1 MTNPLVINDP
11 VYGFT
16 VVPRGLLCDIIRH
29 PYFQRLHRIRQ
40 LGLSG
45 LVYPGAQHTRFQHS
59 LGAYHL
65 MCRAIDSL
73 TGKGHFIFDS
83 EIEGAEAA
91 ILMHDLGHG
100 PFSHVLEHALTEGVS
115 HEQISLMMMERIN
128 AALHGELGLAIKIF
142 RDDYGKHF
150 LHELIC
156 SQLDMDRLDYLC
168 RDSFFTGVR
177 EGNIGADRIIKMLN
191 VRDDRLVVES
201 KGLYSVE
208 NYLMSRRLM
217 YWQVYLHKTATAG
230 EEVLTATLRRA
241 KELAA
246 RDVELFATPAL
257 RYFLYNRADR
267 RRFESDEQCLDRF
280 AELDDSDILSALK
293 VWRHHDDRVLALLA
307 DAFVNRRLFKVEVLQ
322 EPPTAERLDK
332 LRTAIARRFGLT
344 TDEAAYFVSTR
355 TVAKEMYSTTADG
368 IGMLYPDET
377 IRDVASVSVIID
389 SEAADRAD
397 HKLYLYYMR
406 TD

>member
-217 YWQVYLHKTATAG
+217 YTSNCSPRPPCITSCTTG
-230 EEVLTATLRRA
+230 
-241 KELAA
+241 
-246 RDVELFATPAL
+246 
-257 RYFLYNRADR
+257 
-267 RRFESDEQCLDRF
+267 
-280 AELDDSDILSALK
+280 
-293 VWRHHDDRVLALLA
+293 
-307 DAFVNRRLFKVEVLQ
+307 
-322 EPPTAERLDK
+322 PTAAASRAMNNAS
-332 LRTAIARRFGLT
+332 TALPN
-344 TDEAAYFVSTR
+344 
-355 TVAKEMYSTTADG
+355 STTATFSAPSRSG
-368 IGMLYPDET
+368 ATTTTVCSPCWPTLSSTAAFSRSKYYRNRPQ
-377 IRDVASVSVIID
+377 RSASTS
-389 SEAADRAD
+389 SAR
-397 HKLYLYYMR
+397 R
-406 TD
+406 